1 MENKMEQN
9 IAKECLAYI
18 DQSVSCY
25 QAVETAAEKL
35 NEAGFEEI
43 SEKASWKLEKGGAYY
58 VKRGESSLIAF
69 RLPKQDPAGY
79 HVVATHSDSPSFK
92 LKSQYELESSGY
104 IRLNTEGYG
113 GMIYATWF
121 DRPLSLAG

>member
-43 SEKASWKLEKGGAYY
+43 SEKLPGSLKGRGLLCQ
-58 VKRGESSLIAF
+58 KRGVVADRIQTAEAGSR
-69 RLPKQDPAGY
+69 RLPC
-79 HVVATHSDSPSFK
+79 
-92 LKSQYELESSGY
+92 
-104 IRLNTEGYG
+104 G
-113 GMIYATWF
+113 GN
-121 DRPLSLAG
+121 PQ